1 MATAIGPSPEMY
13 LKSLWELSASGEPVG
28 IAAIAARLGISPVS
42 ASEMIH
48 RLEERRLVEHR
59 RYRGVRLTR
68 PGRDHAR
75 ALIRRHRLWE
85 RFLADE
91 LGLPWESVHDL
102 ACELEHAVGAEVT
115 EALAERL
122 GHPATCPHG
131 NPIPAV
137 AGEVGLPPARA
148 LADLEVGQT
157 ATMERVSPESGPLL
171 SYLAARRIVPGTS
184 MRLERRDPFG
194 DFLLVRV
201 GDEEVA
207 LGLQAA
213 AQVFLA
219 PASRTGTG

>member
-1 MATAIGPSPEMY
+1 VETAIGPSPEMY

-28 IAAIAARLGISPVS
+28 IASVAARLGISPVS

-48 RLEERRLVEHR
+48 RLEKRRLVEHR

-115 EALAERL
+115 EALAARL
-122 GHPATCPHG
+122 GHPRTCPHG
-131 NPIPAV
+131 NPIPTAS
-137 AGEVGLPPARA
+137 GEVRLPSAKPLAEFEMHRA
-148 LADLEVGQT
+148 
-157 ATMERVSPESGPLL
+157 ATVERISPESGALL
-171 SYLAARRIVPGTS
+171 SYLAARGVVPGVTVRIES
-184 MRLERRDPFG
+184 RDPYG
-194 DFLLVRV
+194 GFLQVRV
-201 GDEEVA
+201 GQEEIA
-207 LGLQAA
+207 LGEEAA
-213 AQVFLA
+213 AQVFVA
-219 PASRTGTG
+219 PAELSEAG